1 MILDAVALLPFAQ
14 LDGDRQELGVAFPFP
29 QPRQHVGIEKNIRH
43 RPPEGATLTARTH
56 PDALLVA
63 TPVSPRVNSVKND
76 GPDCL
81 TPI

>member
-1 MILDAVALLPFAQ
+1 MPVILLDDAVDDWIFSGVVDNERLLALL
-14 LDGDRQELGVAFPFP
+14 
-29 QPRQHVGIEKNIRH
+29 K
-43 RPPEGATLTARTH
+43 PP